1 MKKKLFGLLCA
12 AMVLTMANGTVY
24 ASDAETADASTE
36 TQFGTN
42 QDDAVLVPLNTKV
55 YASTDNQYCWCS
67 FTTNSNTDAEYKII
81 VINKSTEYNLHAYIF
96 DEYGTQITSCDANK
110 SGLASV
116 ISCDDLLSANTTY
129 YIRFDSIYNNNGYYG
144 DSTFVV
150 TIRDLA
156 STTTAI
162 KTSDS
167 INDLSDVDTTITATN
182 QDDAVFVSLDEKYES
197 KINESYNYFAFT
209 ATTSGEYLI
218 TVVNKSTEYNLYA
231 NIYDEYGTE
240 IASGTANKDG
250 TASTITCNDLS
261 ENTAYYVRFNAIYN
275 NNGYYGDPDY
285 SFIVRAPET
294 EETES
299 VIIEESYEETEELIF
314 TVPFE
319 INSTQVQFV
328 INEATFIDEEAA
340 KTAVEPVAEALLS
353 HPDNAV
359 LIAGTTATDGTQ
371 ESCIDLSNRRAE
383 AVKNLLV
390 DEFGVPEFQIQ
401 TIGLGYEADP
411 FERGQD
417 REIEGDITSAFI
429 ESEAKK
435 NRRVVIMD
443 LESDIAQQI
452 LADNS

>member
-1 MKKKLFGLLCA
+1 MKKKLFGLLFA
-12 AMVLTMANGTVY
+12 AMILTIPGTAY

-36 TQFGTN
+36 VQFGTN
-42 QDDAVLVPLNTKV
+42 QNDAVLVPLDTKI
-55 YASTDNQYCWCS
+55 YGTISSGYYWCS
-67 FTTNSNTDAEYKII
+67 FTTGSNAEADYQITTIDKTAWTNNYVKI
-81 VINKSTEYNLHAYIF
+81 VIF
-96 DEYGTQITSCDANK
+96 DEYGTE
-110 SGLASV
+110 LASGKADSSGRASTF
-116 ISCDDLLSANTTY
+116 SCGDLAANTTY
-129 YIRFDSIYNNNGYYG
+129 YVRLSLNYNEEL
-144 DSTFVV
+144 DFVLIV
-150 TIRDLA
+150 RDLNENKTGIA
-156 STTTAI
+156 
-162 KTSDS
+162 TSDN
-167 INDLSDVDTTITATN
+167 ITGSDEDDTIVIATN
-182 QDDAVFVSLDEKYES
+182 QDDADTVSIGS
-197 KINESYNYFAFT
+197 KIETSTTGGYQYYAFVPEVT
-209 ATTSGEYLI
+209 GEYLI
-218 TVVNKSTEYNLYA
+218 TMIDETASSNNYVKA
-231 NIYDEYGTE
+231 AIYDEYGTE
-240 IASGTANKDG
+240 IFSGGKADSSG
-250 TASTITCNDLS
+250 TASTFSCGELKAGTIFYLCITLNYN
-261 ENTAYYVRFNAIYN
+261 EEINYTFTIREPEGAVEETA
-275 NNGYYGDPDY
+275 
-285 SFIVRAPET
+285 SIVIV
-294 EETES
+294 EETEA
-299 VIIEESYEETEELIF
+299 ETEELIF

-328 INEATFIDEEAA
+328 VNEATFIDEEAA

-390 DEFGVPEFQIQ
+390 NEFGVPESQIQ

-443 LESDIAQQI
+443 LASDIAQQI